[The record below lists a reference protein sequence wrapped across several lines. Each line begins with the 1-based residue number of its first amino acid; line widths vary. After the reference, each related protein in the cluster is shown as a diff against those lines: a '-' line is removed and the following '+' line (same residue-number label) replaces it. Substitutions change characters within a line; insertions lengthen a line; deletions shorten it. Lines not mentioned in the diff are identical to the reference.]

1 VTKHRLLLTTGLISI
16 VGAFPTLASAD
27 PLVTATG
34 AVSPTTAPVPAW
46 NVSGQL
52 TVGDGGAGEVS
63 VESGGTLTTG
73 SALVGSIPGES
84 GRITV
89 TGAGSSWVNQNIINF
104 SRYGGSGSIVISDGA
119 TFQTYDGS
127 INMGAGAVLE
137 ITGPG
142 TTVDFG
148 TRTVEP
154 PVTWSNAA
162 GYLSANEGTVILSD
176 GAHLKDDGGY
186 LGGAGST
193 WAEMTVTGAGTL
205 WENELNIYVG
215 GNGNGNV
222 GYGRL
227 LIADGAVATAYTGA
241 VGTDT
246 GSFGETTLTGT
257 GTRLEVLSR
266 PGFAGNFRVGFNG
279 NGKVAVQNGATLI
292 VANQLDIAT
301 NAGSSG
307 VLAIGAQEGAA
318 AVAPGIISA
327 DNGIYFGEGD
337 ATLVFNHT
345 SDDYGFDQTLLG
357 TGGAIRHLAGTTTY
371 TGDGSG
377 FDGSTSVLGGTLVVN
392 GILAGIM
399 EVGAGGSLRGTG
411 TIGTLT
417 AEDGAVIAPGNSIG
431 TLSVGGDFVQEA
443 GSIYAVELDPS
454 SKTSD
459 LIAVAGT
466 AAIEEGALLSWSADG
481 KGPFTPN
488 RRYTIVTAGEGLTG
502 GYTWSGSNAVSAFYD
517 LVASY
522 DATAAYLTVS
532 QTTSFAEAAKTRN
545 QKAVGHGLESLS
557 EDNAMRSAVG
567 MLPSFAEAREAFD
580 QLSGEVYASGR
591 TVLLDESRFTRE
603 ATSGQLVESGK
614 ADGIA
619 LWSQGYGAWGA
630 YDGDGNAVGFSRD
643 AGGVFV
649 GADGE
654 VVKGFRLGIV
664 GGYGTSSTDLD
675 DGFGSLDASSYS
687 LGLYGGGAWE
697 GFRLGLGLATA
708 WHDLS
713 TQRSVAFSGF
723 SDDLSADY
731 DAQTTQAYGD
741 LGYDIDVGSATFT
754 PFAGLAYVS
763 LDTADFKEK
772 GGDAALKVEGDVTA
786 ATLSTLG
793 LRASSTFEAGGVALT
808 LDGMLGWQHSFDEVT
823 PTSSARFAGSDSFTV
838 AGVPL
843 ARDLAIVEAGMSA
856 AVSEALSLGISYSG
870 RFGDGVEDQGVDAN
884 LRVKF

>member
-1 VTKHRLLLTTGLISI
+1 MNKRLILTTGLVSI
-16 VGAFPTLASAD
+16 VGSFPALAFAD

-46 NVSGQL
+46 NVPGQL
-52 TVGDGGAGEVS
+52 IVGDGGAGEVS

-73 SALVGSIPGES
+73 SGLVGSIPGES

-89 TGAGSSWVNQNIINF
+89 TGAGSSWVNQNGIDF
-104 SRYGGSGSIVISDGA
+104 SRYGGTGYIGVSDGA
-119 TFQTYDGS
+119 TFQTFDGS
-127 INMGAGAVLE
+127 IHMGTGAVLE
-137 ITGPG
+137 IAGPG

-148 TRTVEP
+148 TRTVAP
-154 PVTWSNAA
+154 PVTWSDAA

-186 LGGAGST
+186 IGGDGST

-215 GNGNGNV
+215 GNGNGYV

-227 LIADGAVATAYTGA
+227 LVADGAVATAYTAA

-246 GSFGETTLTGT
+246 GSYGETTLTGE

-266 PGFAGNFRVGFNG
+266 TGFAGNFRVGFNG
-279 NGKVAVQNGATLI
+279 NGKVSVQDGASLI

-301 NAGSSG
+301 TAVSTG
-307 VLAIGAQEGAA
+307 VLAIGAQEGSA
-318 AVAPGIISA
+318 AVAPGLVDSTK
-327 DNGIYFGEGD
+327 GIFFGAGD
-337 ATLVFNHT
+337 ATLVFNHS
-345 SDDYGFDQTLLG
+345 SDDYTFDETLFG

-399 EVGAGGSLRGTG
+399 DVGPGGVLGGSGTVG
-411 TIGTLT
+411 TMTV
-417 AEDGAVIAPGNSIG
+417 EDGAIIAPGNSIG
-431 TLSVGGDFVQEA
+431 TLSVGGSFVQKA
-443 GSIYAVELDPS
+443 GSVYAVELDPS
-454 SKTSD
+454 SKKSD

-466 AAIEEGALLSWSADG
+466 ATIEDGALLSWSADG

-488 RRYTIVTAGEGLTG
+488 ARYTIVTAGGGLTG
-502 GYTWSGSNAVSAFYD
+502 AYSWSGSNAVSAFYD
-517 LVASY
+517 LVAAY

-532 QTTSFAEAAKTRN
+532 QTTSFEEAAKTRN
-545 QKAVGHGLESLS
+545 QKAVGQGLESLP

-567 MLPSFAEAREAFD
+567 MLPSYADARAAFD
-580 QLSGEVYASGR
+580 QLSGEVYASGK
-591 TVLLDESRFTRE
+591 TALLDESRFIRE

-619 LWSQGYGAWGA
+619 LWSHGYGAWGA

-649 GADGE
+649 GSDGE

-687 LGLYGGGAWE
+687 LGLYGGGAWA
-697 GFRLGLGLATA
+697 GLRLGLGLATA

-713 TQRSVAFSGF
+713 ARRSVAFSGF
-723 SDDLSADY
+723 SDDLSAEY

-741 LGYDIDVGSATFT
+741 LGYDIEVGSATFT

-763 LDTADFKEK
+763 LDTSDFQER
-772 GGDAALKVEGDVTA
+772 GGDAALKAEGDVTA
-786 ATLSTLG
+786 TTLSTLG
-793 LRASSTFEAGGVALT
+793 LRASTTFEAGSMALT
-808 LDGMLGWQHSFDEVT
+808 LDGTLGWQHSFDAVT
-823 PTSSARFAGSDSFTV
+823 PTSSAHFAGSDSFTV

-843 ARDLAIVEAGMSA
+843 ARDLAIVEAGLSA
-856 AVSEALSLGISYSG
+856 AVSDALSLGVSYSG
-870 RFGDGVEDQGVDAN
+870 RFGDGVQDQGVDAN